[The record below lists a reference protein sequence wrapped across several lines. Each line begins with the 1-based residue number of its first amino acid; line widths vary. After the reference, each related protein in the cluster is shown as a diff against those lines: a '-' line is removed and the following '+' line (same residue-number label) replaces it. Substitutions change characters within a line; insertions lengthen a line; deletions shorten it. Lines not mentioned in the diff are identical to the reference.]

1 MLMMFMPETASAPAS
16 ARKRYAVRTLPLMVG
31 FILLYVGPGVLDLG
45 GFGQIAQMLSLVC
58 LVFVIGEFIVLMRA
72 LDELQFKLQMIAL
85 AAAGGFV
92 TVGATLWGMA
102 ALVFELREIN
112 SIFALPVFGLA
123 YYACLFIVAR
133 RFS

>member
-31 FILLYVGPGVLDLG
+31 FILLYAGPEVLDLG
-45 GFGQIAQMLSLVC
+45 GLGQIAQMLSLVC

-112 SIFALPVFGLA
+112 SVFALPVFGLA